1 MNPAPAPD
9 PARPSS
15 ELLVSRNASLFW
27 TGLFVV
33 PIIALMLWW
42 FRALSPLSFLEAMY
56 SPDLPLLARVPVL
69 ALGIAALVAMYIS
82 KQSSPRTESLEKS
95 RTRRASLA
103 AIAAL
108 VLLLIG
114 AAVLGKAFLMNMLA
128 PCAGLIV
135 VAAAAALG
143 LRLLDFPPF
152 ALSSERFAS
161 PLERLVL
168 ATALGLGLIALFMF
182 FGGTV
187 GLLSPWLWWTFIAA
201 LLAQGLSPL
210 RRAGRKLL
218 AAPPLHPLAMAA
230 LLVTGAWCLVH
241 AAMIWSPPL
250 EYDVLEYHLG
260 APAQFLRDGRV
271 SFLQENIYAA
281 FPLNGEMLYLLGL
294 VLGTNKWLGLIA
306 AHTILF
312 SSWMLTLAG
321 VYALTSRFTSKSTEA
336 SPAPALAT
344 LLFAL
349 TPLGSIMAAD
359 FYVEHIQAL
368 FHLAAV
374 MAACAFLSDRR
385 EALRGRNGWLVLAGT
400 LAGLCCGTKYPALLF
415 TLAPLL
421 ILIPVHCAIGGSIY
435 EALSAAMTLGVSA
448 LAMLAPWLL
457 RNGII
462 TRDPIFPLGTVM
474 QRRAATPS
482 GIPDHLDHFEVATR
496 AGARSLDA
504 LAKSLTQLFP
514 GFKSSWFTDAECG
527 PQLLPFALAGI
538 AGFFRRGAG
547 FLLGV
552 FLLDLFFWFFFT
564 YRLNRF
570 VYPLLAPLAVLAGLG
585 IAQLWTIQPLRK
597 AVVFVAALAVLC
609 LGPIAMVFVYQY
621 SRPSYISGAEDGISA
636 SQNYYSE
643 HGSRNF
649 MNGWSAVNALPAET
663 NVLFI
668 GEAQTFYLNR
678 TPTYSVVFNESLL
691 ERVLNNVDNAETAAE
706 LLRASGITHIYI
718 NYAEW
723 FRLDT
728 SYAISRPDPQGPYV
742 QAQWKPEL
750 RQELLELLKAG
761 EFAEYGRVWPAGTH
775 AAYLK
780 LKPGAYA
787 ILEALIQSHTVVEK
801 SSTDSENRRSCELR
815 RLKSLR

>member
-1 MNPAPAPD
+1 MDSD
-9 PARPSS
+9 PATNT
-15 ELLVSRNASLFW
+15 SRNSALFW

-33 PIIALMLWW
+33 PSIALMLWW
-42 FRALSPLSFLEAMY
+42 FRDLSPLTFLEAMY
-56 SPDLPLLARVPVL
+56 SPDLPIVARVPVL
-69 ALGIAALVAMYIS
+69 ALGVAALAAMYAT
-82 KQSSPRTESLEKS
+82 KQSSPPTETLEKT
-95 RTRRASLA
+95 RTRRATLT

-108 VLLLIG
+108 ALLLIG
-114 AAVLGKAFLMNMLA
+114 AAILGKAFLLNMLA
-128 PCAGLIV
+128 ACAGLIV
-135 VAAAAALG
+135 IAAAAALG

-168 ATALGLGLIALFMF
+168 ATALGLGLIALFVF
-182 FGGTV
+182 FGGTA
-187 GLLSPWLWWTFIAA
+187 GLLSPWLWWAFIVVA
-201 LLAQGLSPL
+201 LAQGLSPL
-210 RRAGRKLL
+210 RRAGRSLL
-218 AAPPLHPLAMAA
+218 AAPTPLHPLTLAA

-321 VYALTSRFTSKSTEA
+321 VYALTSRFTSKSAEP

-344 LLFAL
+344 LLFAI

-368 FHLAAV
+368 FHLAAI
-374 MAACAFLSDRR
+374 MAACAFLADRR
-385 EALRGRNGWLVLAGT
+385 EGLRGRNGWLVLAGV
-400 LAGLCCGTKYPALLF
+400 LAGFCCGTKYPALLF

-421 ILIPVHCAIGGSIY
+421 ILVPTHCAIAGSIY
-435 EALSAAMTLGVSA
+435 EALSAAMTLGISA
-448 LAMLAPWLL
+448 LAMFSPWLL

-462 TRDPIFPLGTVM
+462 THDPIFPLGKVM
-474 QRRAATPS
+474 QRRAASPS
-482 GIPDHLDHFEVATR
+482 AIPDHLDHFEVATR
-496 AGARSLDA
+496 AGSRSLDA
-504 LAKSLTQLFP
+504 LAKSLVQLFP
-514 GFKSSWFTDAECG
+514 GFKSAWFTDAECG

-538 AGFFRRGAG
+538 IGFFRRGSG

-570 VYPLLAPLAVLAGLG
+570 AYPLLSSLAVLAGLG

-597 AVVFVAALAVLC
+597 AVVFVAALTVLG
-609 LGPIAMVFVYQY
+609 LGPLSMVFVYQY
-621 SRPSYISGAEDGISA
+621 SRPSYISGSEDGVSA
-636 SQNYYSE
+636 SQNHYSE

-649 MNGWSAVNALPAET
+649 MNGWTAVNALPAEA

-691 ERVLNNVDNAETAAE
+691 ERVLNNVESPETAAE
-706 LLRASGITHIYI
+706 LLRASGISHIYI

-728 SYAISRPDPQGPYV
+728 SYAITRPEPQAPFAP
-742 QAQWKPEL
+742 AQWKPEL

-761 EFAEYGRVWPAGTH
+761 EFAEYGRVWPPQIH

-787 ILEALIQSHTVVEK
+787 VLEALIQNHTIVEK

-815 RLKSLR
+815 RLKSQR